1 MFDYEQHHY
10 DKEKLRQ
17 ASSPLGLI
25 MIDQDADLE
34 QVRKHINRMMEETAN
49 KGRSTRPLSENWC
62 FLDSCTAE
70 RFFRID
76 RAQEHLHYVTDIC
89 TEDLYVL
96 DPELTDPT
104 CVGGVRGDVSHLL
117 EKNSD
122 GIIKA
127 AKQGD
132 LKMLKD
138 LHSQG
143 FSLLSID
150 AHGQTAL
157 HFGARHGHKDI
168 VRYLIASAPP
178 SILDM
183 VDTEK
188 GQTALHQAASNR
200 RRTVCCM
207 LVAAGASL
215 TIRDLQGN
223 TPRALAQRADDQE
236 LAAYLESQE
245 QFQTMVHE
253 DLETTV

>member
-1 MFDYEQHHY
+1 MVDSMNTACSSS
-10 DKEKLRQ
+10 
-17 ASSPLGLI
+17 ASVSFWPAILFPLLPWPI
-25 MIDQDADLE
+25 
-34 QVRKHINRMMEETAN
+34 HF
-49 KGRSTRPLSENWC
+49 PL
-62 FLDSCTAE
+62 LLV
-70 RFFRID
+70 
-76 RAQEHLHYVTDIC
+76 H
-89 TEDLYVL
+89 
-96 DPELTDPT
+96 
-104 CVGGVRGDVSHLL
+104 HLL

-245 QFQTMVHE
+245 KFSQPNNNKLNYV
-253 DLETTV
+253 D

>member
-1 MFDYEQHHY
+1 MINTNCKSNYNFYLVQIPVTFHIRYIILTH
-10 DKEKLRQ
+10 
-17 ASSPLGLI
+17 SSF
-25 MIDQDADLE
+25 
-34 QVRKHINRMMEETAN
+34 
-49 KGRSTRPLSENWC
+49 
-62 FLDSCTAE
+62 FL
-70 RFFRID
+70 
-76 RAQEHLHYVTDIC
+76 
-89 TEDLYVL
+89 
-96 DPELTDPT
+96 
-104 CVGGVRGDVSHLL
+104 SHLL